1 MCEPKSIERRGLPYL
16 IEIATNLFPI
26 WILIGMILAL
36 FSPSL
41 FSWYATGKVLGTSLI
56 VWGLAVIMLA
66 MGMTLS
72 WQDFR
77 Y

>member
-1 MCEPKSIERRGLPYL
+1 
-16 IEIATNLFPI
+16 
-26 WILIGMILAL
+26 MILAL

-41 FSWYATGKVLGTSLI
+41 FSWYTTGKVLGTSLI

-66 MGMTLS
+66 MGMTLR
-72 WQDFR
+72 WEDLR